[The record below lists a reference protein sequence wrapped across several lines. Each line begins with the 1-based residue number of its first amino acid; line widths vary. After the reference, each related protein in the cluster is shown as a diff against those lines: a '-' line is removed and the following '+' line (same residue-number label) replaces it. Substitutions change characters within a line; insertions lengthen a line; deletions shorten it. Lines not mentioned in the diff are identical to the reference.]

1 MQAVC
6 YLRAT
11 PSTPLAD
18 QQRLF
23 LDYCDRHGLEA
34 AQVYQE
40 DPGAANA
47 PQFRRMLREQG
58 GTRRGFSAIVVA
70 SLEVLGPTA
79 REQARRYLQLQA
91 LALPLRI
98 ADGRDPDQALL
109 STWLARDPRER
120 RRDQVR
126 EGMRRRALRGEV
138 LGRAPYGYRVVDRHL
153 HIDPVEGDV
162 VREIFRRYLEEG
174 EGVRVIARRLNEAGI
189 PTRRGGTWSM
199 VSVRGVLKNP
209 VYTGTY
215 RRLGVVVATE
225 HDALVTRGRFYAAQ
239 QRLAQ
244 RRTSG
249 GPQARSQYLLSGLAR
264 CGYCGNSLIGVR
276 RVRAARRPEDKP
288 VVYTYY
294 QCESR
299 TNQSRCAYHTRRAP
313 ELEGIVRER
322 LRQGPPS
329 GVAATEEP
337 AALDEELT
345 RLRGRRD
352 GIRRQLDAL
361 LERHARGEWTM
372 ERLRAE
378 ASTLA
383 LEDLAAEERAESLV
397 ERRTAGVDGRRREA
411 TLARARARLARE
423 WDDLE
428 FQQRQDLLREVA
440 TAVIVTDDDVRVD
453 FAG

>member
-6 YLRAT
+6 YLRAI
-11 PSTPLAD
+11 PSMPLED

-23 LDYCDRHGLEA
+23 LDYCARYNLEA
-34 AQVYQE
+34 AQVFQE
-40 DPGAANA
+40 EADASSA
-47 PQFRRMLREQG
+47 PQFRRMLREISG
-58 GTRRGFSAIVVA
+58 ERRRFTTIVVA
-70 SLEVLGPTA
+70 SLAVLGATV

-91 LALPLRI
+91 LSLPLRI
-98 ADGRDPDQALL
+98 ADGSDPEVALL
-109 STWLARDPRER
+109 SSWLSRDTRER

-126 EGMRRRALRGEV
+126 EGMRQRALRGEV

-153 HIDPVEGDV
+153 HIDPVEGEV
-162 VREIFRRYLEEG
+162 VREIFRRYLDEG
-174 EGVRVIARRLNEAGI
+174 EGVRIIARRLNEAGV

-199 VSVRGVLKNP
+199 VSVRGVLRNP

-239 QRLAQ
+239 ERLAQ

-249 GPQARSQYLLSGLAR
+249 GPQGRTQYLLSGLAR

-276 RVRAARRPEDKP
+276 RVRRGGRSEEPP

-313 ELEGIVRER
+313 DLEAIVRER
-322 LRQGPPS
+322 IREGRPPGMTS
-329 GVAATEEP
+329 EEHT
-337 AALDEELT
+337 AVDEDLG
-345 RLRGRRD
+345 RLRSRRD
-352 GIRRQLDAL
+352 GIRRQLDGL
-361 LERHARGEWTM
+361 LERHARGEWTID
-372 ERLRAE
+372 RLRAE
-378 ASTLA
+378 ASSLA
-383 LEDLAAEERAESLV
+383 LEDLAAEERAEALAARRQASL
-397 ERRTAGVDGRRREA
+397 DGKRREA
-411 TLARARARLARE
+411 HLERQRRRLARE
-423 WDDLE
+423 WDDVPFE
-428 FQQRQDLLREVA
+428 ERRDLLREVV
-440 TAVIVTDDDVRVD
+440 TSIVVTDEDVRVE